1 MFIQNPQAIPTPY
14 PASLKQQ
21 LNADAARQCWEHLV
35 QWALIN
41 PTPTPIWH
49 MTHTAAALGINAL
62 WIKDESKRSSLD
74 SFKALGAPNALVNL
88 VCQTFEVEPQ
98 GILRGDY
105 RNQLQHFGV
114 ITATDGNH
122 GRALAAAAQSAGCP
136 CTIVLHAHV
145 SQEREDAIAKYGAN
159 IVRVAGNY
167 DDSVREAKR
176 LAEIN
181 GWTVVSDTSYPG
193 YQTIPLDV
201 MQGYA
206 VIAMEAII
214 QCPEPP
220 THVILQ
226 GGVGALA
233 AGVASYYWE
242 HYGANRPCLMVV
254 EPEQADCLYQSALQQ
269 QPASATGDVD
279 SFMAGLAC
287 GETSPIAWEFMA
299 ESIDV
304 FGLIADDDA
313 KATVKQLAHGSHG
326 DVPIVAGESGVA
338 GLALLNRAL
347 IDGVLADMGI
357 SADARVLVIN
367 TEGATAPGIFE
378 DVTGMNVAEILY
390 SQAQRA
396 L

>member
-1 MFIQNPQAIPTPY
+1 MRWSMIM
-14 PASLKQQ
+14 
-21 LNADAARQCWEHLV
+21 
-35 QWALIN
+35 
-41 PTPTPIWH
+41 PTPTPIWG
-49 MTHTAAALGINAL
+49 MPNTAAALGINAL

-88 VCQTFEVEPQ
+88 VSKSFDVEPQ

-105 RNQLQHFGV
+105 RERLKHFGV

-159 IVRVAGNY
+159 IVRVTGNY
-167 DDSVREAKR
+167 DDSVREAKH
-176 LAEIN
+176 LADIN
-181 GWTVVSDTSYPG
+181 DWTVVSDTSYPG

-206 VIAMEAII
+206 VIAMEAIT

-233 AGVASYYWE
+233 AGIASYYWE
-242 HYGANRPCLMVV
+242 HYGADRPTMIVV
-254 EPEQADCLYQSALQQ
+254 EPEQADCLYQSARQGK
-269 QPASATGDVD
+269 PAAATGNVD

-287 GETSPIAWEFMA
+287 GETSPIAWAFMA
-299 ESIDV
+299 ESVDV
-304 FGLIADDDA
+304 FGLISDEDA
-313 KATVKQLAHGSHG
+313 VATVKQLAHGSCG
-326 DVPIVAGESGVA
+326 DIPIVAGESGVA
-338 GLALLNRAL
+338 GLALLNRASKE
-347 IDGVLADMGI
+347 GVLADMGI
-357 SADARVLVIN
+357 TADARVLVIN

-378 DVTGMNVAEILY
+378 DVTGTKVADILAR
-390 SQAQRA
+390 QAGFVP
-396 L
+396 